1 MYYLYHY
8 NYLLNQCI
16 LCSRDQ
22 RMKNDSTVI
31 KLICEI
37 ETFVQ
42 TLSTYLHNIIY
53 LPVRDGYKS
62 AKSKGN

>member
-1 MYYLYHY
+1 
-8 NYLLNQCI
+8 
-16 LCSRDQ
+16 
-22 RMKNDSTVI
+22 MKNDSTVI
-31 KLICEI
+31 KLICDI

-53 LPVRDGYKS
+53 LPERDGYKL